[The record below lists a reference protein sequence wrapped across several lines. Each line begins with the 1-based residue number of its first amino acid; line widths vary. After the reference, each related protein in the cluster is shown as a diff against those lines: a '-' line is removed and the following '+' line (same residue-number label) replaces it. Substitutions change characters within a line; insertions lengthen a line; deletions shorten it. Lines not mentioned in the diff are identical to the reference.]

1 MELLVV
7 VLVVIVLV
15 MAILLYVQQR
25 NLKKLRKII
34 GETVASVDLINSTL
48 ATHNDALSSSHN
60 ALQIINARLVA
71 KEHLVQQER

>member
-7 VLVVIVLV
+7 ILVLIMLV
-15 MAILLYVQQR
+15 MAILLYVQQKD
-25 NLKKLRKII
+25 LKKLRKII
-34 GETVASVDLINSTL
+34 EEAVASVDLVNSTL